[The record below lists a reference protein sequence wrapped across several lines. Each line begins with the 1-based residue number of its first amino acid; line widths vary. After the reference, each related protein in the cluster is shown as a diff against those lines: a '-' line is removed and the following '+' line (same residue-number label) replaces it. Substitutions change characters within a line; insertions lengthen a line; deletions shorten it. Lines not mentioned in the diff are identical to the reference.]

1 MLILQDKSIFQGENE
16 KLTSTIFKLGKQS
29 DRISQDLQNNLTKN
43 KTMRV
48 TVVKLEGALEKV
60 RTKFQFF

>member
-1 MLILQDKSIFQGENE
+1 MLILQDKSIFQEENE

-60 RTKFQFF
+60 RT